1 MYKKSIILASCVA
14 VATGAW
20 FLGVAKTEGARSG
33 SEGTQAAAQSKRPA
47 GTVDPGAHSSSAP
60 TAGASKYF
68 DAPDKDTLV
77 VYENKPPVKEGLF
90 DLYPARI
97 SESYA
102 LRAAIEGHM
111 TVAAPDGTLL
121 KMDYVR
127 HIEGKNGNWTW
138 VGRLPGAQ
146 TGEES
151 IVTFG
156 KNAVFG
162 TLGTSGGKV
171 YRISTINGQPH
182 VMAASQVE
190 LQAATPSRR
199 GDALT
204 PPRSSAALSPAA
216 SGVIP
221 NYTSLAQVNA
231 AAGTTSTNTIDVVLG
246 YTPDYKTYRGGE
258 SAIETVLTNLVE
270 IANQAFAN
278 ANIQARY
285 RLVGTIEVAYTNNND
300 NSQALEEVTW
310 VNAYNDA
317 FRPIRQIRENY
328 GADLV
333 AVVRRYNDVG
343 QNSCGVAWV
352 NGRTDARYAYAM
364 VSEGVDGN
372 YYCPPTTLGH
382 EFGHLLGSYHQKET
396 GQETGFNYG
405 HRSDVGSFHTL
416 MAYSI
421 NGQREV
427 NVYSSPF
434 IRTCYGQACGVIGE
448 ADNATAFVMSVPNIV
463 QFRPTMVPFDD
474 SSSPGQIVGPS
485 GKCLDVTGGR
495 TTDAAPVQVWGCN
508 GLRQQKW
515 HWQSQSRSIR
525 NSGTDKVLDIEG
537 ASSNNAAPI
546 QLYQLLGSPNQRWNF
561 RTSSII
567 ASGGKVLDVANSG
580 SGNGSRLQTWDNLG
594 GSNQIWNFNPTTGAI
609 QVSTGRCLDV
619 TGSGVTSGT
628 PVQIWDCSGN
638 KNQKWSLG
646 KNGAITGYGGNCL
659 EAAGDFGANGRSIVM
674 ATCNGS
680 QAQTWRIRGQI
691 RSDFNNRCLDDSAG
705 GTTNGARVQMWDC
718 LGNANQTW
726 EVQPN

>member
-77 VYENKPPVKEGLF
+77 VYENKPPVKEGPF

-278 ANIQARY
+278 ANVQARY

>member
-33 SEGTQAAAQSKRPA
+33 SGGTQAAAQSKRPA

-77 VYENKPPVKEGLF
+77 AYENKPPVKEGPF

-278 ANIQARY
+278 ANVQARY

>member
-14 VATGAW
+14 VATGVWYA
-20 FLGVAKTEGARSG
+20 GAATTDVTHSAP
-33 SEGTQAAAQSKRPA
+33 EKAQAAAQSGYPA
-47 GTVDPGAHSSSAP
+47 AAVDRAIGASGP
-60 TAGASKYF
+60 TAGSSASF
-68 DAPDKDTLV
+68 DAPDNGTLV
-77 VYENKPPVKEGLF
+77 SYDKKPSIKEGPF

-102 LRAAIEGHM
+102 LRATIEGQM
-111 TVAAPDGTLL
+111 TIVAPDGTRL

-127 HIEGKNGNWTW
+127 HVEGKNGNWTW

-146 TGEES
+146 IGEES
-151 IVTFG
+151 VVTFG

-162 TLGTSGGKV
+162 SLGSSGGKV
-171 YRISTINGQPH
+171 YRISTINGQPY
-182 VMAASQVE
+182 VMSASQVQ
-190 LQAATPSRR
+190 LQAATPSKR

-204 PPRSSAALSPAA
+204 PPQSAAATSSAAPGA
-216 SGVIP
+216 IP
-221 NYTSLAQVNA
+221 EYTSLAQVNA

-246 YTPDYKTYRGGE
+246 YTPDYKAYRGGE
-258 SAIETVLTNLVE
+258 SAIETVMTNLVE

-278 ANIQARY
+278 ANVQARY

-300 NSQALEEVTW
+300 NSQALQEVTW
-310 VNAYNDA
+310 ISAYNDA

-333 AVVRRYNDVG
+333 AVIRRYNDST
-343 QNSCGVAWV
+343 QNNCGVAWV
-352 NGRTDARYAYAM
+352 NGQTDSRYAYAI

-382 EFGHLLGSYHQKET
+382 ELGHLLGSYHQRET

-427 NVYSSPF
+427 NVYSTPF
-434 IRTCYGQACGVIGE
+434 VQSCYGQSCGVIGQ
-448 ADNATAFVMSVPNIV
+448 ADNAMAFVITIPRIV
-463 QFRPTMVPFDD
+463 QFRSTMVPFDD

-485 GKCLDVTGGR
+485 GKCLDVAEGGTG
-495 TTDAAPVQVWGCN
+495 DMSAIKVWGCN

-515 HWQSQSRSIR
+515 HWQSLSRSFR
-525 NSGTDKVLDIEG
+525 SNGTDKVLDIQGVNSSNG
-537 ASSNNAAPI
+537 ASI
-546 QLYQLLGSPNQRWNF
+546 QLYSLNSSSNQRWNF

-567 ASGGKVLDVANSG
+567 ASGGKVLDVANAG
-580 SGNGSRLQTWDNLG
+580 SQNGARLQTWDNLG

-619 TGSGVTSGT
+619 AASGVTSGT
-628 PVQIWDCSGN
+628 AVQLWDCSGT

-646 KNGAITGYGGNCL
+646 KNGSIIGYGGNCL
-659 EAAGDFGANGRSIVM
+659 EAAGNFGANGRSIVM

-691 RSDFNNRCLDDSAG
+691 RSDLNNKCLDDSAG
-705 GTTNGARVQMWDC
+705 GTTNGARAQMWDC
-718 LGNANQTW
+718 LGNVNQTW

>member
-20 FLGVAKTEGARSG
+20 YAGAAKVDVTHFVPQKAQGIARSG
-33 SEGTQAAAQSKRPA
+33 SPA
-47 GTVDPGAHSSSAP
+47 GAVDQISGSGSAR
-60 TAGASKYF
+60 ALSAYF
-68 DAPDKDTLV
+68 DAPDNGTLV
-77 VYENKPPVKEGLF
+77 AYEKKPPIKEGPF

-102 LRAAIEGHM
+102 LRATIEGQM
-111 TVAAPDGTLL
+111 TVVAPDGSRL

-127 HIEGKNGNWTW
+127 HVEGKNGNWTW

-146 TGEES
+146 IGEES

-162 TLGTSGGKV
+162 SLGSSGGKV
-171 YRISTINGQPH
+171 YRISTINGQPY
-182 VMAASQVE
+182 VMAASQVQ
-190 LQAATPSRR
+190 LQAATPSKRS
-199 GDALT
+199 DALM
-204 PPRSSAALSPAA
+204 PPRAAAGTSTNRAGA
-216 SGVIP
+216 IP
-221 NYTSLAQVNA
+221 YYTSLAQVNA
-231 AAGTTSTNTIDVVLG
+231 AAGTTSTNTIDIVLG
-246 YTPDYKTYRGGE
+246 YTPDYKAYRGGE
-258 SAIETVLTNLVE
+258 SVIDTVMTNLVE

-278 ANIQARY
+278 ANVQARY

-310 VNAYNDA
+310 VRASNDA

-333 AVVRRYNDVG
+333 ALVRRYNDIS
-343 QNSCGVAWV
+343 QNNCGVAWV
-352 NGRTDARYAYAM
+352 NGQTDSRYAYAV

-382 EFGHLLGSYHQKET
+382 ELGHLLGSYHQRET

-434 IRTCYGQACGVIGE
+434 IQGCYGQSCGVIGQ
-448 ADNATAFVMSVPNIV
+448 ADNATAFVMTIPNIV
-463 QFRPTMVPFDD
+463 QFRPTVVPFDD

-485 GKCLDVTGGR
+485 GKCLDVTGGW
-495 TTDAAPVQVWGCN
+495 TADTAPIQVWGCN

-515 HWQSQSRSIR
+515 HWQSQSRSLR
-525 NSGTDKVLDIEG
+525 SNGTDKVLDIEG
-537 ASSNNAAPI
+537 RNSNNAARL
-546 QLYQLLGSPNQRWNF
+546 QLYQLSSSPNQRWNF

-567 ASGGKVLDVANSG
+567 ASGGKVLDVANRG
-580 SGNGSRLQTWDNLG
+580 TGNGARLQTWDNLG

-619 TGSGVTSGT
+619 AGSGVTSGT

-646 KNGAITGYGGNCL
+646 KNGSIIGYGGNCL

-674 ATCNGS
+674 ATCNGT

-691 RSDFNNRCLDDSAG
+691 RSDLNNRCLDDSAG

-718 LGNANQTW
+718 IGNANQTW
-726 EVQPN
+726 EVQPS

>member
-1 MYKKSIILASCVA
+1 MYKSIILASCVA

-278 ANIQARY
+278 ANVQARY